1 MKGCICPSM
10 SKGDDLNSRHLI
22 VLKLL
27 KNLVVCISLYSK
39 ALNST
44 VTWTI
49 VSMHCDLI
57 VIFNVNVRLH

>member
-1 MKGCICPSM
+1 M

-27 KNLVVCISLYSK
+27 KNVVVFIILYSK

-44 VTWTI
+44 VTI
-49 VSMHCDLI
+49 GSMHCDII